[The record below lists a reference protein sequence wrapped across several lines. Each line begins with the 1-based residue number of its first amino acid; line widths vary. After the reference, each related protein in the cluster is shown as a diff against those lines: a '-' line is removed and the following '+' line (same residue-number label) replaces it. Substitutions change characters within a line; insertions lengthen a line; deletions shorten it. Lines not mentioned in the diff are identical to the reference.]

1 MISLLIAQVDDPN
14 DREYLTW
21 LFHEF
26 HRLMF
31 HTAQEFVSDQCEKE
45 EIVQDSFVKIIEHIK
60 TIRNLE
66 RYALPFYLVI
76 IVRHTAINHL
86 RHTKTR
92 NQHLYFV
99 EDHDLFL
106 KRSEE
111 DISLDE
117 YAELLERREAVNRLW
132 PKLSEMD
139 QYLLGAYY
147 FVGLKTD
154 EIAKALGCSHDA
166 VRMKLSRARKRA
178 REILI
183 KDGLIYE

>member
-1 MISLLIAQVDDPN
+1 MISLLLAQVDDPT
-14 DREYLTW
+14 DREYLTG

-31 HTAQEFVSDQCEKE
+31 HTAQEYVSDQFEKE
-45 EIVQDSFVKIIEHIK
+45 EIVQDSFVKIIEHVH

-76 IVRHTAINHL
+76 IVKHTAINHL
-86 RHTKTR
+86 RRTKTR
-92 NQHLYFV
+92 NQHVFFV
-99 EDHDLFL
+99 EDHDMFQNH
-106 KRSEE
+106 S
-111 DISLDE
+111 DDVVSLDE
-117 YAELLERREAVNRLW
+117 YADFLEHREAVDRLW
-132 PKLSEMD
+132 PKLSELD
-139 QYLLGAYY
+139 QYVLGAYY

-154 EIAKALGCSHDA
+154 EIARALGCSQDA

-178 REILI
+178 RDILI